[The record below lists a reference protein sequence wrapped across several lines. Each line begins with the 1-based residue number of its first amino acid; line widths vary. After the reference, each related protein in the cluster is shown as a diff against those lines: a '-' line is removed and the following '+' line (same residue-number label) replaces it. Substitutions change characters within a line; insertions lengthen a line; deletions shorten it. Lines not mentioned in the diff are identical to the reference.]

1 MKTTQN
7 IDESLP
13 IEILQKGFKITEE
26 EIKSHPTLKLT
37 VIKFY
42 I

>member
-1 MKTTQN
+1 MKAPGN
-7 IDESLP
+7 IDDSLP
-13 IEILQKGFKITEE
+13 IEILQKDFKITDEE
-26 EIKSHPTLKLT
+26 VKTHATLKLT

>member
-1 MKTTQN
+1 MNVPPK

-13 IEILQKGFKITEE
+13 IEILQKDFKITEE
-26 EIKSHPTLKLT
+26 EIKTHATLKLT
-37 VIKFY
+37 VIKSY